1 MTPEKLETA
10 KLLMYKIDQ
19 LKKTLDTFNS
29 HNYKNVRF
37 SLCGDKG
44 YENGNGCPDTICE
57 IYDDELTEKFKE
69 DIRERIAELSLEFK
83 AL

>member
-19 LKKTLDTFNS
+19 LKKTLDTFKT
-29 HNYKNVRF
+29 HNYRDVKFGV
-37 SLCGDKG
+37 CGMRT
-44 YENGNGCPDTICE
+44 ENGNAGPDTICE
-57 IYDDELTEKFKE
+57 IYDDELTDKFKE
-69 DIRERIAELSLEFK
+69 AIEERIAELSIEFR